1 MLLSALPKLNDK
13 NTSSI
18 ESDTM
23 VIFADCLFHNSEH
36 RRAMTYY
43 ERALQTP
50 KVVKGGKKRNEASD
64 NEIRLKYARCCM
76 QVHEYTLA
84 KSVVSIYVDFY
95 VSIEKSEQALDSTH
109 AFLSYHVVRRNSRS
123 SQDHRNTID
132 AGKLA
137 RRGWGHQPNALFR
150 RLAIE
155 CYQAILR
162 QQPYAIEA
170 YLALLRHGLSF
181 QQVSQHIPHT
191 CELDWMRMYI
201 EAHANNIGF
210 KYELY
215 EFRFDWRNVLLI
227 DPLIL
232 ILAAFSEAIESF
244 QELTTMFKHNV
255 DCLLSLS
262 DAHLMMNNTVEAYYL
277 YSQVRCAM
285 NFCSATSFVLI
296 GTQRI
301 AFFLVRKIDPNVVE
315 GMDKYANLIK
325 NQGKTIFVNKIADE
339 LHRIN
344 SRRPEC
350 WLAMALYCEMKDER
364 EKALLF
370 VDKAIALDR
379 RHVEAYQLKGICS
392 FHIEADTG
400 IWHAEAIIAFRK
412 AYRLSKDLFVCRGL
426 AETYLAIPKIKEAMN
441 VAKEALSLMPRN
453 PIALTLVGMVMVQS
467 AETKDKARKAF
478 ETALEYDP
486 KCLEPVF
493 ALVSMNV
500 QEQKWAESIALL
512 EKYLPLHPTD
522 VMHTRLADVY
532 MRAEDYPKALH
543 HYNAALSLN
552 PDYEDAREG
561 LTRLEKRISTG
572 YDDGEEE
579 GGEDLN
585 DQTMDNEMEEML

>member
-201 EAHANNIGF
+201 EAHANNIGSDR
-210 KYELY
+210 ELPRAHY
-215 EFRFDWRNVLLI
+215 HVQTQRRLPPEPLRCASNDEQHCRSLL
-227 DPLIL
+227 P
-232 ILAAFSEAIESF
+232 
-244 QELTTMFKHNV
+244 
-255 DCLLSLS
+255 LLSSTLCNEFLLS
-262 DAHLMMNNTVEAYYL
+262 HVIRADWDPEN
-277 YSQVRCAM
+277 R
-285 NFCSATSFVLI
+285 
-296 GTQRI
+296 
-301 AFFLVRKIDPNVVE
+301 VRKIDPNVVE